1 MKQLYNNRKKSIF
14 SFCLVIILCISLIG
28 GCGQK
33 ETFEEFVDRLFT
45 DEVTANT
52 INLHFTLE
60 NPKSYGINKYEI
72 TFGDLSKKAR
82 AKQLEDIKK
91 NKLTLLS
98 YPYLTLSDEDKLT
111 YEILSDYLD
120 TSIRL
125 SEYELYMEM
134 LSPNNG
140 LQIQLPILMAEY
152 TFTSEKDVKDYLA
165 LLSSADEYYKQIISF
180 EKEKAAAGLFMSDT
194 ACKDVIESCESFLFT
209 QDNSFM
215 VSTFEKRLLEVEGL
229 SEDKKQQYIE
239 ENSSILNKEFFPAYD
254 YLITELT
261 SLLGSGT
268 NDLGLCYYDQGVEYY
283 EALVYSETGCDHSIE
298 EIFTAIDGRRNQD
311 LIVCAS
317 LQEKDSTIV
326 EKCSS
331 LEWQMEDPAAMLSLL
346 QDKIQE
352 DFPKAPKTTYEI
364 SYVDETLEEF
374 LSPAFYITA
383 PIDNYSKN
391 HIYINSNSMYADIYY
406 FTTLAHEGYPGH
418 LYQTV
423 YSYESGIEPLRSL
436 LNYSGYVE
444 GWGTYVEQLS
454 YHYADVDSDIATFL
468 SHNQSATLSLYAS
481 SDIGLHYYGWSLEDM
496 TNFWK
501 SYGISDEAVIK
512 DIMNYILSEPGTYL
526 SYYVGY
532 MEFLNL
538 KEYAEELYGEE
549 FSLKEFHKAVLEIGP
564 APFHI
569 IEKYLPEYYKD

>member
-1 MKQLYNNRKKSIF
+1 M
-14 SFCLVIILCISLIG
+14 CISLIG